1 MFKRIAISTA
11 LAGGLFAGVLG
22 VAGAANASYDAP
34 HYSPVPGQY
43 DAPYYGPVPG
53 QYDAPYHGLH
63 DPNYYGPVPGRYD
76 YDYQARCQLPANGS
90 ILIGPEGVAFG
101 LPGGGVAIAGP
112 NGLAY
117 GHGC

>member
-22 VAGAANASYDAP
+22 VAGAANAN
-34 HYSPVPGQY
+34 Y
-43 DAPYYGPVPG
+43 DAPYYGPVAG
-53 QYDAPYHGLH
+53 Q
-63 DPNYYGPVPGRYD
+63 YD
-76 YDYQARCQLPANGS
+76 YDYQARCHLPANGS

-101 LPGGGVAIAGP
+101 LPAGGVATVGP

>member
-34 HYSPVPGQY
+34 DYSPVPGQY
-43 DAPYYGPVPG
+43 DASYYG
-53 QYDAPYHGLH
+53 QYDAS
-63 DPNYYGPVPGRYD
+63 YYGPVPGRYD
-76 YDYQARCQLPANGS
+76 YDARCHMPANGS

-101 LPGGGVAIAGP
+101 LPGGGVITTGM
-112 NGLAY
+112 NGLGY
-117 GHGC
+117 GYGC

>member
-34 HYSPVPGQY
+34 HNGPVPGQY
-43 DAPYYGPVPG
+43 DAPYYG
-53 QYDAPYHGLH
+53 QH
-63 DPNYYGPVPGRYD
+63 DPSYYGPVPGRYD
-76 YDYQARCQLPANGS
+76 YDARCQMPANGS

-101 LPGGGVAIAGP
+101 LPGGGVVIAGM
-112 NGLAY
+112 NGL
-117 GHGC
+117 GHGYGC

>member
-43 DAPYYGPVPG
+43 DAPYYSPVPG
-53 QYDAPYHGLH
+53 QYDAP
-63 DPNYYGPVPGRYD
+63 DYYGPVPGRYD
-76 YDYQARCQLPANGS
+76 YDARCQMPANGS

-101 LPGGGVAIAGP
+101 LPGGGVVTGGI
-112 NGLAY
+112 NGLGY
-117 GHGC
+117 GYGC

>member
-34 HYSPVPGQY
+34 HYGPVPGQY
-43 DAPYYGPVPG
+43 DAPYYG
-53 QYDAPYHGLH
+53 QH
-63 DPNYYGPVPGRYD
+63 DPSYYGPVPGRYD
-76 YDYQARCQLPANGS
+76 YDARCQMPANGS

-101 LPGGGVAIAGP
+101 LPGGGVVIAGT
-112 NGLAY
+112 NGL
-117 GHGC
+117 GHGYGC

>member
-34 HYSPVPGQY
+34 HYGPVPGQY
-43 DAPYYGPVPG
+43 DAPYYG
-53 QYDAPYHGLH
+53 QQ
-63 DPNYYGPVPGRYD
+63 DPSYYGPVPGRYD
-76 YDYQARCQLPANGS
+76 YDARCHMPGNGS

-101 LPGGGVAIAGP
+101 LPGGGVVTGGV
-112 NGLAY
+112 NGLGY
-117 GHGC
+117 GYGC

>member
-22 VAGAANASYDAP
+22 VAGAANANYDA
-34 HYSPVPGQY
+34 PVPGQY

-101 LPGGGVAIAGP
+101 LPGVGVATAGP
-112 NGLAY
+112 NGLGY
-117 GHGC
+117 GRGC

>member
-22 VAGAANASYDAP
+22 VAGAANANYDAP
-34 HYSPVPGQY
+34 H
-43 DAPYYGPVPG
+43 DGPVPG
-53 QYDAPYHGLH
+53 QYGAPYYGQQ
-63 DPNYYGPVPGRYD
+63 DPYYYGPVPGRYD

-101 LPGGGVAIAGP
+101 LPGVGVATAGP
-112 NGLAY
+112 NGLGY
-117 GHGC
+117 GRGC

>member
-34 HYSPVPGQY
+34 HDGPVPGQYDAPDYGPVPGQY
-43 DAPYYGPVPG
+43 DAPYYG
-53 QYDAPYHGLH
+53 QH
-63 DPNYYGPVPGRYD
+63 DPSYYGPVPGRYD
-76 YDYQARCQLPANGS
+76 YDARCQMPANGS

-101 LPGGGVAIAGP
+101 LPGGGVVIAGM
-112 NGLAY
+112 NGL
-117 GHGC
+117 GHGYGC

>member
-34 HYSPVPGQY
+34 DYSPVPGQY
-43 DAPYYGPVPG
+43 DAP
-53 QYDAPYHGLH
+53 D
-63 DPNYYGPVPGRYD
+63 YYGPVPGRYD
-76 YDYQARCQLPANGS
+76 YDARCQMPANGS

-101 LPGGGVAIAGP
+101 LPGGGVVTGGM
-112 NGLAY
+112 NGLGY
-117 GHGC
+117 GYGC

>member
-34 HYSPVPGQY
+34 H
-43 DAPYYGPVPG
+43 DGPVPG
-53 QYDAPYHGLH
+53 QYDAPDYSPVRQYDAPYYGQH
-63 DPNYYGPVPGRYD
+63 DPSHYGPVPGRYD
-76 YDYQARCQLPANGS
+76 YDARCHMPANGS

-101 LPGGGVAIAGP
+101 LPGGGVATAGK
-112 NGLAY
+112 NGLGY
-117 GHGC
+117 GYGC

>member
-22 VAGAANASYDAP
+22 VAGAANANYDAP
-34 HYSPVPGQY
+34 YY
-43 DAPYYGPVPG
+43 APYYGPVAG
-53 QYDAPYHGLH
+53 Q
-63 DPNYYGPVPGRYD
+63 YD
-76 YDYQARCQLPANGS
+76 YDYQARCHLPANGS

-101 LPGGGVAIAGP
+101 LPAGGVATVGP

>member
-43 DAPYYGPVPG
+43 DAPYY
-53 QYDAPYHGLH
+53 
-63 DPNYYGPVPGRYD
+63 YGPVPGRYD
-76 YDYQARCQLPANGS
+76 YDARCQMPANGS

-101 LPGGGVAIAGP
+101 LPGGGVVTGGI
-112 NGLAY
+112 NGLGY
-117 GHGC
+117 GYGC

>member
-22 VAGAANASYDAP
+22 VAGAANANYDA
-34 HYSPVPGQY
+34 PVPGQY

-76 YDYQARCQLPANGS
+76 YDYQARCHLPANGS

>member
-34 HYSPVPGQY
+34 YYSPVPGQY
-43 DAPYYGPVPG
+43 DAPYYSPVPG
-53 QYDAPYHGLH
+53 QYDAP
-63 DPNYYGPVPGRYD
+63 DYYGPVPGRYD
-76 YDYQARCQLPANGS
+76 YDARCQMPANGS

-101 LPGGGVAIAGP
+101 LPGGGVVTGGI
-112 NGLAY
+112 NGLGY
-117 GHGC
+117 GYGC

>member
-22 VAGAANASYDAP
+22 VAGAANAN
-34 HYSPVPGQY
+34 Y
-43 DAPYYGPVPG
+43 DAPYYGPVAG
-53 QYDAPYHGLH
+53 QFDAP
-63 DPNYYGPVPGRYD
+63 YYGPVPGRYD
-76 YDYQARCQLPANGS
+76 YDYQARCHLPANGS

>member
-22 VAGAANASYDAP
+22 VAGAANANYDAP
-34 HYSPVPGQY
+34 
-43 DAPYYGPVPG
+43 
-53 QYDAPYHGLH
+53 
-63 DPNYYGPVPGRYD
+63 YYGPVPGRYD
-76 YDYQARCQLPANGS
+76 YDYQARCHLPANGS

-101 LPGGGVAIAGP
+101 LPAGGVATVGP

>member
-34 HYSPVPGQY
+34 HY
-43 DAPYYGPVPG
+43 GPVPG
-53 QYDAPYHGLH
+53 QYDAPDYSPVPGQYDASYYGQY
-63 DPNYYGPVPGRYD
+63 DPSYYGPVPGHYD
-76 YDYQARCQLPANGS
+76 YDARCNMPANGS

-101 LPGGGVAIAGP
+101 LPGGGVITTGI
-112 NGLAY
+112 NGLGY
-117 GHGC
+117 GYGC